1 MIPVIR
7 HPRIGKTT
15 LTLIKVRVV
24 VTYGG
29 IVLPG
34 MGNEGTSGVIAIN
47 VFYISLGG
55 SYVDTDIDR
64 K

>member
-1 MIPVIR
+1 MIPVIQ

-24 VTYGG
+24 VT
-29 IVLPG
+29 LG

-64 K
+64 N